1 MDAIHQFLDP
11 ERFTPWLSRALVEA
25 ALVEYSRFLLV
36 LIRMS
41 GLMIIGPVF
50 ANSAVPLNLR
60 VLLTLSLA
68 LILTPS
74 LGRHLDRGFDQLDRD
89 ANQILTRD
97 ELPPAIQQQFDAI
110 QPATFRFDPP
120 GLSRD
125 DYRRRPATAVPQNL
139 LGYAAVAIGELMLG
153 VLLGLGVA
161 AIFAGL
167 QIAGQIVD
175 QQAGFGLGSI
185 INPELDST
193 GSVSGQA
200 LSFLG
205 VTAFLM
211 MEPFG
216 GHLRML
222 KILVETF
229 ETLPVGEAVVTHS
242 AIELVGGL
250 VQQSLVLGI
259 RVAAPLVVMMS
270 LIDLTLGFLG
280 HSVPQ
285 VNIQAVGY
293 ATRAGLCLL
302 ILAALLSGVTELVVG
317 MLAAALDSIREVL
330 VFPPV

>member
-1 MDAIHQFLDP
+1 MDAFTQFLSP
-11 ERFTPWLSRALVEA
+11 ERLAPWLSRGVVDA
-25 ALVEYSRFLLV
+25 ALTEYGRFVLV

-41 GLMIIGPVF
+41 GLFLVGPLF

-60 VLLTLSLA
+60 VLLTLALA
-68 LILTPS
+68 LILTPALS
-74 LGRHLDRGFDQLDRD
+74 GHAERGFQRLDRD
-89 ANQILTRD
+89 LNGLLTRD
-97 ELPPAIQQQFDAI
+97 EMPPALGE
-110 QPATFRFDPP
+110 RFDELQQVAHQSPAL
-120 GLSRD
+120 GLSRA
-125 DYRRRPATAVPQNL
+125 DYARQSAAALPQNL
-139 LGYAAVAIGELMLG
+139 VGYAAVAVGELLLG
-153 VLLGLGVA
+153 LLLGLGVA
-161 AIFAGL
+161 AILAGL

-205 VTAFLM
+205 LTAFLL

-216 GHLRML
+216 GHIRML
-222 KILVETF
+222 RILVETF
-229 ETLPVGEAVVTHS
+229 ETLPVGEAVVTRS

-259 RVAAPLVVMMS
+259 RVAAPMVVMMS

-302 ILAALLSGVTELVVG
+302 ILAALLSGVTDVLVSLMG
-317 MLAAALDSIREVL
+317 DALDSLREVL
-330 VFPPV
+330 VYPTG